1 MFLFWLFTFYWLSL
15 IGSAVQQN
23 RAQLL
28 GFLNATVDA
37 GNSAL
42 HVWREYVLY
51 CWSFLSLAMLSNCGF
66 VLESVTVLA
75 HLMLNLWFSTP
86 GLLLQQRDRLHNVLE
101 HHHRHSQHGS
111 VNSLCFL
118 VFKPQC
124 FLQELQIVCVCVCVC
139 VCVVL
144 MLFLISTTQRNTISW
159 ASALWARATKEEM
172 EVSTLAPSWRGGL
185 WLQMDALNLV
195 TCCCRW
201 GGSTP

>member
-1 MFLFWLFTFYWLSL
+1 MNYGRLTRVENRIIASLLSLLVATPLKFCWQSVSPLTFYILLTLSL

-42 HVWREYVLY
+42 HVWRGYVLY
-51 CWSFLSLAMLSNCGF
+51 CWSFLSLTMLSNCEF

-111 VNSLCFL
+111 VNSWCFL

-124 FLQELQIVCVCVCVC
+124 FLQELQIVCVCVCV
-139 VCVVL
+139 
-144 MLFLISTTQRNTISW
+144 
-159 ASALWARATKEEM
+159 
-172 EVSTLAPSWRGGL
+172 
-185 WLQMDALNLV
+185 
-195 TCCCRW
+195 
-201 GGSTP
+201 